1 MDEARKKTDRKLRKM
16 EKKVNNIYEE
26 AYSDI
31 SEKWNKFMDS
41 HYPKLDRAIQ
51 NLKEAERSGD
61 AAAIKEAKDV
71 YERTAKNIV
80 VNNRRFSSMAEET
93 AAKISHTNEIALA
106 YVNDQLPAIYSLNY
120 NAFGEEK
127 IKGYSFSLVNESA
140 VKELA
145 QSDKTLLPK
154 KKLDIPKDMQW
165 NKKLINSQMMQSI
178 LQGENIPTMAKRLMN
193 VTDMNRVSAIR
204 NARTMTTAAENKGR
218 QDSFKKAVSDGVI
231 MKRIWV
237 ATTDERTRAWHRDL
251 DGVAV
256 NVDEP
261 WENDYGEI
269 MFPGDPTADPANV
282 YNCRCSIRAHVE
294 GFRWNKELEEQSEE
308 ESRYVD
314 LSDMKYN
321 ETTEWFDENSNLQ
334 EWKERIEDLEYD
346 EEIYGYTGE
355 YFGSVNNYLRTDKF
369 YKSGFVTEEKVKS
382 IVEELDESISGFELN
397 SPIKVYR
404 ASGAEIF
411 GSDDLSFESLRS
423 KIGETVHDNAFLSTS
438 TLKQLPGEQTVGGRI
453 KYEINIPEGKGQGA
467 YIASFSENAQ
477 EREFL
482 VARDGDYLIRDV
494 FKDKDDSIHVSMDFI
509 GVNKAGHLD
518 KNGLTLKEQ
527 AEIMS
532 YKSFD
537 YYTINDTLREKG
549 FDALTDLQKEKVL
562 TLDSALKKLPTYSG
576 DVSRSLY
583 FNDEDDLQ
591 NYINEVQ
598 KRGKLDSPAYLSTTK
613 NIDELYNPDGQV
625 QIYIDDSKRGR
636 DLRDYD
642 NGENEV
648 LYERNSKIDIV
659 EQGWED
665 GVYVIK
671 AKERR

>member
-1 MDEARKKTDRKLRKM
+1 MDEARKKTDKKLQRM
-16 EKKVNNIYEE
+16 ERKVNNIYEE

-31 SEKWNKFMDS
+31 SEKWNKFMNS

-51 NLKEAERSGD
+51 DLREAEKSGD

-127 IKGYSFSLVNESA
+127 IKGYGFSLVNESA
-140 VKELA
+140 IKELA
-145 QSDKTLLPK
+145 KSDKTLLPK

-165 NKKLINSQMMQSI
+165 NKKLINSQMLQGI
-178 LQGENIPTMAKRLMN
+178 LQGENIPAMAKRLMN

-218 QDSFKKAVSDGVI
+218 QDSYKKATKDGVI

-237 ATTDERTRAWHRDL
+237 ATTDDRTRAWHSDL

-256 NVDEP
+256 DVDEP

-269 MFPGDPTADPANV
+269 MFPGDPHADPANV
-282 YNCRCSIRAHVE
+282 YNCRCSIRAHVQ
-294 GFRWNKELEEQSEE
+294 GFRWNKELEEQ
-308 ESRYVD
+308 
-314 LSDMKYN
+314 
-321 ETTEWFDENSNLQ
+321 TE
-334 EWKERIEDLEYD
+334 
-346 EEIYGYTGE
+346 
-355 YFGSVNNYLRTDKF
+355 
-369 YKSGFVTEEKVKS
+369 
-382 IVEELDESISGFELN
+382 
-397 SPIKVYR
+397 
-404 ASGAEIF
+404 AE
-411 GSDDLSFESLRS
+411 
-423 KIGETVHDNAFLSTS
+423 V
-438 TLKQLPGEQTVGGRI
+438 
-453 KYEINIPEGKGQGA
+453 
-467 YIASFSENAQ
+467 
-477 EREFL
+477 
-482 VARDGDYLIRDV
+482 
-494 FKDKDDSIHVSMDFI
+494 
-509 GVNKAGHLD
+509 D

-537 YYTINDTLREKG
+537 YYVINDILREKG
-549 FDALTDLQKEKVL
+549 FDGLTDLQKEKVR
-562 TLDSALKKLPTYSG
+562 TLDSALEKLPTYSG

-583 FNDEDDLQ
+583 FNNEDDLQ
-591 NYINEVQ
+591 NYIKEVQ
-598 KRGKLDSPAYLSTTK
+598 NRGKLDSPAYLSTTK
-613 NIDELYNPDGQV
+613 NTDELYNPDGQV
-625 QIYIDDSKRGR
+625 QIYINDSKKGR
-636 DLRDYD
+636 DLKDYD
-642 NGENEV
+642 NEENEV

>member
-1 MDEARKKTDRKLRKM
+1 MDEARKKTDKKLQKM

-31 SEKWNKFMDS
+31 SEKWNKFMNS

-51 NLKEAERSGD
+51 DLREAEKSGD
-61 AAAIKEAKDV
+61 AAAIKKAKDV

-80 VNNRRFSSMAEET
+80 VNNRRFNSMAEET

-106 YVNDQLPAIYSLNY
+106 YVNDQLPGIYSLNY

-145 QSDKTLLPK
+145 KSDKTLLPK

-165 NKKLINSQMMQSI
+165 NKKLINSQMMQGI

-218 QDSFKKAVSDGVI
+218 QDSYKKATEDGVI

-237 ATTDERTRAWHRDL
+237 ATTDDRTRAWHSDL

-256 NVDEP
+256 DVDEP

-282 YNCRCSIRAHVE
+282 YNCRCSIRAHVL
-294 GFRWNKELEEQSEE
+294 GFRWNKDLEEQAEVTAK
-308 ESRYVD
+308 SREPV
-314 LSDMKYN
+314 
-321 ETTEWFDENSNLQ
+321 
-334 EWKERIEDLEYD
+334 
-346 EEIYGYTGE
+346 
-355 YFGSVNNYLRTDKF
+355 
-369 YKSGFVTEEKVKS
+369 
-382 IVEELDESISGFELN
+382 
-397 SPIKVYR
+397 
-404 ASGAEIF
+404 
-411 GSDDLSFESLRS
+411 S
-423 KIGETVHDNAFLSTS
+423 KG
-438 TLKQLPGEQTVGGRI
+438 
-453 KYEINIPEGKGQGA
+453 
-467 YIASFSENAQ
+467 
-477 EREFL
+477 
-482 VARDGDYLIRDV
+482 
-494 FKDKDDSIHVSMDFI
+494 
-509 GVNKAGHLD
+509 D

-549 FDALTDLQKEKVL
+549 FDGLTDLQKEKVL
-562 TLDSALKKLPTYSG
+562 TLDSALEKLPTYSG

-583 FNDEDDLQ
+583 FNNEEDLQ
-591 NYINEVQ
+591 NYIKEVQ
-598 KRGKLDSPAYLSTTK
+598 NQGKLDSPAYLSTTK
-613 NIDELYNPDGQV
+613 NTDELYNPEGQV
-625 QIYIDDSKRGR
+625 QIYINDSKRGR
-636 DLRDYD
+636 DLRDHD

-648 LYERNSKIDIV
+648 LYERNSKIDVV